1 MNKPIDVFVLR
12 HAVPLDTG
20 LDDPGI
26 AAEQRHLIHDTAE
39 LIAGMAEE
47 DAEFT
52 VYTSP
57 REAAI
62 QTGNVLWYN
71 DNLQMTQGRNPVIHD
86 DLSDRQT
93 PAHPEAI
100 KSRWPSMLREMS
112 GRAIMRTAAD
122 KNTGLII
129 VTHEPV
135 MRAFPAPE
143 LLSRTDHLAVN
154 HFKDY
159 QTGPVSTD
167 IDNAQR
173 TKRLHDNGRAL
184 QDLIAEFA
192 RLHPEFLDEDT
203 EPSPELMAE
212 WNKISADLYAI
223 NRADLDRFNHPKE

>member
-39 LIAGMAEE
+39 LIAGMAEKN
-47 DAEFT
+47 AEFT

-154 HFKDY
+154 HLKDY
-159 QTGPVSTD
+159 QDLPSDKVIKTSLRTD
-167 IDNAQR
+167 
-173 TKRLHDNGRAL
+173 RLFHNGRAL
-184 QDLIAEFA
+184 QSMVHDFMREN
-192 RLHPEFLDEDT
+192 PEFLDENK
-203 EPSPELMAE
+203 EPSQELLDK
-212 WNKISADLYAI
+212 WNEISADLQAM
-223 NRADLDRFNHPKE
+223 NKADLEHHDSSQQ